1 MDEEQ
6 VIDNIVRIKYKF
18 ENIIHIL
25 LEKEER
31 KKTNELKQIKSL
43 IDAYLRNFCDHEITR
58 DYIDIGEKQLS
69 IDYCHKCETTFH

>member
-31 KKTNELKQIKSL
+31 KKTNELKQIKS
-43 IDAYLRNFCDHEITR
+43 
-58 DYIDIGEKQLS
+58 
-69 IDYCHKCETTFH
+69 